1 MNNTTTIIATVVN
14 TTTNTANSIL
24 NKNNY
29 FPIIGFILSLINY
42 LFS

>member
-1 MNNTTTIIATVVN
+1 MNNSTTIIATVVN
-14 TTTNTANSIL
+14 TTTNTATSIL

-29 FPIIGFILSLINY
+29 FTIIGFILSFINY

>member
-14 TTTNTANSIL
+14 ATTSTAASFL

-29 FPIIGFILSLINY
+29 FPIIGFILSIINY